1 MSISDV
7 SDIFSG
13 SSGMSFLD
21 STSFKRKYDLSP
33 VASQMPENTSES
45 TIKKDTNKQE
55 NTEPVSAPL
64 VQVQEIEDVDQEI
77 NESEQFQE
85 VPQEKL
91 SNHSSSLYS
100 SIESSIPLPPRDSSD
115 PKLSQDQQ
123 MSSWRKVLI
132 DSNSS
137 NFVVS

>member
-55 NTEPVSAPL
+55 NIEPVSAPL

-91 SNHSSSLYS
+91 SNH
-100 SIESSIPLPPRDSSD
+100 
-115 PKLSQDQQ
+115 
-123 MSSWRKVLI
+123 
-132 DSNSS
+132 
-137 NFVVS
+137 

>member
-1 MSISDV
+1 MNDVDIDDFTSTFDQLRNQIEKLISV
-7 SDIFSG
+7 NI
-13 SSGMSFLD
+13 
-21 STSFKRKYDLSP
+21 KYKKTINKLRY
-33 VASQMPENTSES
+33 ELS

-115 PKLSQDQQ
+115 PKISQDQQ

-132 DSNSS
+132 DSN
-137 NFVVS
+137 